1 MYEVKCNESK
11 IEVRVREGVKY
22 SGSIIVRGGGFVC
35 EAPSELSDV
44 RVPPGIS
51 IGGFTRGCTSQISI
65 GGETSSALK
74 NCLILLQIL
83 CECKGESLYEKDQT
97 KANELT
103 QAN

>member
-1 MYEVKCNESK
+1 M
-11 IEVRVREGVKY
+11 
-22 SGSIIVRGGGFVC
+22 RGGGFVC
-35 EAPSELSDV
+35 GAPSELSDV

-51 IGGFTRGCTSQISI
+51 IGGRTRGCTSKITI
-65 GGETSSALK
+65 GRETSSALM

-83 CECKGESLYEKDQT
+83 CECKGDSLHEKDQT